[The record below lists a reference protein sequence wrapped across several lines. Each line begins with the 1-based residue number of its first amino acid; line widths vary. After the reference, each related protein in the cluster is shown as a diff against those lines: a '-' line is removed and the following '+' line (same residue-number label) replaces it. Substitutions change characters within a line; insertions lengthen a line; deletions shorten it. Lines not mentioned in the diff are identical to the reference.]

1 MGVTAFNRGSRAVSQ
16 RIDVE
21 MQLTRN
27 SYRSMGTGYGCL
39 WAYFRLDLWV
49 IMGVNMGG
57 TGY

>member
-27 SYRSMGTGYGCL
+27 SYRDHGH
-39 WAYFRLDLWV
+39 RIWV
-49 IMGVNMGG
+49 LVGVF
-57 TGY
+57 

>member
-27 SYRSMGTGYGCL
+27 SYGDHGAPDMGACGRILGWIYG
-39 WAYFRLDLWV
+39 WLWV
-49 IMGVNMGG
+49 
-57 TGY
+57 